1 MILYFSGTGN
11 SEYVAKRIQDIV
23 DDEVLNLF
31 EKIKKQDFSKL
42 ISSRPWIIVAPTYA
56 WRIPRILD
64 QWLKNT
70 RLSGN
75 KDIYFVM
82 TCGGNIGNAKKYL
95 KKLCIDKNLNY
106 KGTMSIIMPEN
117 YIAMF
122 PTMNQEVALKVIG
135 QAESQ
140 IDKAGVIIKNQE
152 KFLQKNITLKDKI
165 NSSIINSLF
174 YPVFVHA
181 KKFYVT
187 DKCINCKKCMN
198 VCPLNNISF
207 KNNRPV
213 WGKKCTHCMACISH
227 CPSEAIEYGK
237 KSQGMPRYTFPK
249 KIK

>member
-11 SEYVAKRIQDIV
+11 SEYVAKRIKDIV

-31 EKIKKQDFSKL
+31 EKIKNQDFSKL
-42 ISSRPWIIVAPTYA
+42 ISTQPWIIVAPTYA

-82 TCGGNIGNAKKYL
+82 TCGGNIGNADKYL
-95 KKLCIDKNLNY
+95 KKLSIEKKLNY
-106 KGTMSIIMPEN
+106 KGTMQIIMPEN

-122 PTMNQEVALKVIG
+122 STMNQEAALKVID

-140 IDKAGVIIKNQE
+140 IDKAGAMIKNQG
-152 KFLQKNITLKDKI
+152 KFLQEKITFKDKI
-165 NSSIINSLF
+165 NSSIINDLF
-174 YPVFVHA
+174 YPIFVHA

-187 DKCINCKKCMN
+187 DKCTNCKKCMK

-207 KNNRPV
+207 KDNRPV
-213 WGKKCTHCMACISH
+213 WGKKCTHCMACISY

-249 KIK
+249 NK